1 MKNLITKYFKS
12 PKGLYAMCIISLTES
27 IFFIIPPDPFLA
39 LICIGKK
46 FKKIF
51 YPFFLCTIFSVI
63 GGCIAYYLGDQIVNI
78 SKENNNLNH
87 INTTDNFIL
96 IESLNAIQDGVKA
109 TQGSFSLTFD

>member
-1 MKNLITKYFKS
+1 MKNLITKYFKG
-12 PKGLYAMCIISLTES
+12 PRGLYAMCIISLTES

-78 SKENNNLNH
+78 SKENNFKFITNNLENIEELKLK
-87 INTTDNFIL
+87 INNQT
-96 IESLNAIQDGVKA
+96 
-109 TQGSFSLTFD
+109 FSMMHT